1 MRALR
6 LEEKKVRRH
15 LFKYNYISQWSEKEG
30 KFFSKHKHKEEG
42 RFPQSVQCAA
52 DRLDS
57 SQASQIIFSADLDIV
72 RQIDVQVVVQGRHG
86 GFRYQV

>member
-6 LEEKKVRRH
+6 LEAKKVRRH

-57 SQASQIIFSADLDIV
+57 SQIIFSTDLDIV

-86 GFRYQV
+86 GFRYQD